1 LRLPLE
7 LRNSLNPPDA
17 AELPRPADTLGRAAD
32 TGMVG
37 TEMLAPP
44 DTDDWLLLENDEGK
58 LAAGEEDKNRKL
70 LLYSES

>member
-1 LRLPLE
+1 MRLPLE
-7 LRNSLNPPDA
+7 LRNSLKPPDA
-17 AELPRPADTLGRAAD
+17 AELPRPDGLGREAD

-58 LAAGEEDKNRKL
+58 LEGEKMNECWQL
-70 LLYSES
+70 QTAVQS